1 MIFTILVGVLLLLS
15 VVVNIFTIKFL
26 RFQLKKVELYE
37 GWIGEYE
44 QWLVDVRTAIG
55 DTYLKMKAL
64 DAKEIFFKDDEVGVS
79 FSSLLELLKR
89 LNDRIQ

>member
-1 MIFTILVGVLLLLS
+1 M
-15 VVVNIFTIKFL
+15 
-26 RFQLKKVELYE
+26 ELYE

>member
-1 MIFTILVGVLLLLS
+1 
-15 VVVNIFTIKFL
+15 
-26 RFQLKKVELYE
+26 
-37 GWIGEYE
+37 
-44 QWLVDVRTAIG
+44 LVDVRTAIG